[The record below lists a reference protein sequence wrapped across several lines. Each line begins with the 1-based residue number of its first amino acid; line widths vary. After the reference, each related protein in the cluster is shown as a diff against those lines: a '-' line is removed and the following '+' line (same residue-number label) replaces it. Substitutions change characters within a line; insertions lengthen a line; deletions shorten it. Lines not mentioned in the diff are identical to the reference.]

1 MGSGEDMEI
10 QELTKQLKKAA
21 PAMVYLVLGT
31 QEVLQQEAKEAF
43 LALIPEEERVMNV
56 GSYDMET
63 TPLKEA
69 LNDAMAAPFFGER
82 RLVFLNKPVF
92 LSGSTPR
99 GVLKQDGE
107 ALREY
112 LKHPQ
117 PTTTLVLLAPYEKL
131 DGRKG
136 VVKELKKM
144 AVSVSAAPLNE
155 AQARHFVEE
164 RLQEDGYQLDR
175 GAIDELVRRT
185 NADYGKMM
193 AAVPV
198 IELAVYHEKVVTV
211 EAVAGLVPQSLD
223 ENIFDLVQA
232 VLNQQQVEA
241 VRLYQELLRS
251 QQSPLQINA
260 ILVSQFRLLLQIK
273 ILSGRGLSQGT
284 MAGQL
289 KVHPYRVKLGLQT
302 VRRFNMEELSHA
314 YLGLIR
320 CERALKT
327 TQQDPELLFQLFLL
341 QYTKQKVS

>member
-1 MGSGEDMEI
+1 MDI
-10 QELTKQLKKAA
+10 QELSKQLKRAN

-31 QEVLQQEAKEAF
+31 QAVLQQEAKDVF
-43 LALIPEEERVMNV
+43 LNLIPEEERVMNV

-63 TPLKEA
+63 TPLADA
-69 LNDAMAAPFFGER
+69 LDDAMAAPFFGER
-82 RLVFLNKPVF
+82 RLVILNKPAF
-92 LSGSTPR
+92 LTGGTSR
-99 GVLKQDGE
+99 GALKQDGE
-107 ALREY
+107 VLREY

-117 PTTTLVLLAPYEKL
+117 PTTVLVLLAPYEKL

-136 VVKELKKM
+136 VVKDLKKL
-144 AVSVSAAPLNE
+144 AVEVSAAPLDE
-155 AQARHFVEE
+155 PRARRLVEQRFQA
-164 RLQEDGYQLDR
+164 DGYQLGR

-198 IELAVYHEKVVTV
+198 IELAVYQDKRVTDA
-211 EAVAGLVPQSLD
+211 AVAGLVPQSLD
-223 ENIFDLVQA
+223 ENVFDLVQA
-232 VLNQQQVEA
+232 VLNHEQVEA
-241 VRLYQELLRS
+241 VRLYRELLES
-251 QQSPLQINA
+251 QQAPLQINA

-273 ILSGRGLSQGT
+273 VLSNRGLSQGT
-284 MAGQL
+284 LAGQL

-302 VRRFNMEELSHA
+302 ARRFSMDDLSHA

-320 CERALKT
+320 CERALKS